1 MAKLVN
7 CSRGHLKGERIKAR
21 EAPVFSVMRKVSV
34 AGSTMEAMSTEGST
48 AVLKDQQS
56 QQQVN
61 PARPHQV
68 VVWNDPVNLMSY
80 VAWVFR
86 SYFGH
91 SKERAQELMLQVHTQ
106 GKAVVAS
113 GTKEKAERD
122 VTAMH
127 SYGLQA
133 TVEES

>member
-1 MAKLVN
+1 MSSA
-7 CSRGHLKGERIKAR
+7 
-21 EAPVFSVMRKVSV
+21 
-34 AGSTMEAMSTEGST
+34 AGSTATQEDTDLDLHAG
-48 AVLKDQQS
+48 VLS
-56 QQQVN
+56 S
-61 PARPHQV
+61 RPYKV

-91 SKERAQELMLQVHTQ
+91 SREKAHQLMLQVHHE
-106 GKAVVAS
+106 GRSVVAS
-113 GTKEKAERD
+113 GPREKAERD

-133 TVEES
+133 TLEESE

>member
-1 MAKLVN
+1 M
-7 CSRGHLKGERIKAR
+7 CST
-21 EAPVFSVMRKVSV
+21 
-34 AGSTMEAMSTEGST
+34 AGSTLTQEETDLHLSTV
-48 AVLKDQQS
+48 AAK
-56 QQQVN
+56 
-61 PARPHQV
+61 PYQV

-91 SKERAQELMLQVHTQ
+91 SKEKAKKLMLQVHQ
-106 GKAVVAS
+106 EGRAVVAT
-113 GTKEKAERD
+113 GPREKAERD

-133 TVEES
+133 TLEEAE

>member
-1 MAKLVN
+1 M
-7 CSRGHLKGERIKAR
+7 S
-21 EAPVFSVMRKVSV
+21 
-34 AGSTMEAMSTEGST
+34 STEGST
-48 AVLKDQQS
+48 LTREDTGLLPEGLTAS
-56 QQQVN
+56 
-61 PARPHQV
+61 ARPYQV

-91 SKERAQELMLQVHTQ
+91 SKEKAHKLMMQVHEQ
-106 GKAVVAS
+106 GRAIVAS
-113 GTKEKAERD
+113 GPREKSERD

-133 TVEES
+133 TLEEVD

>member
-1 MAKLVN
+1 MSSAPSATLP
-7 CSRGHLKGERIKAR
+7 R
-21 EAPVFSVMRKVSV
+21 EDTDVSEQVF
-34 AGSTMEAMSTEGST
+34 AAH
-48 AVLKDQQS
+48 
-56 QQQVN
+56 
-61 PARPHQV
+61 PYHV

-91 SKERAQELMLQVHTQ
+91 SKEKAHQLMLQVHHD
-106 GKAVVAS
+106 GRAVVAT
-113 GTKEKAERD
+113 GPREKAERD

-133 TVEES
+133 TLEEA